1 MLSALIQ
8 RSVEYVGVRQ
18 VVPAIGEKKIYQ
30 NDKIKS
36 TKGVSMPSTVDGKMV
51 DGRTIVLD
59 HPLATGQQEVLVR
72 KKRRAGRTKIP
83 VPEQFVLAIAEM
95 DIEELSL

>member
-1 MLSALIQ
+1 
-8 RSVEYVGVRQ
+8 
-18 VVPAIGEKKIYQ
+18 
-30 NDKIKS
+30 
-36 TKGVSMPSTVDGKMV
+36 
-51 DGRTIVLD
+51 
-59 HPLATGQQEVLVR
+59 VR

>member
-1 MLSALIQ
+1 MPAT
-8 RSVEYVGVRQ
+8 VE
-18 VVPAIGEKKIYQ
+18 
-30 NDKIKS
+30 
-36 TKGVSMPSTVDGKMV
+36 GKMV
-51 DGRTIVLD
+51 DDGRTIVLD
-59 HPLATGQQEVLVR
+59 HPLATGQQEVLVQ